1 MKPLNGTITPAPKLA
16 GVQSLQ
22 DVIVYTGAATYQGGA
37 TYTFTVDMVPDYVF
51 QGTQTGRFCI
61 YSRGVTNRA
70 VWDAPVPY
78 SISISD
84 TGTFASIP
92 SFFAQRTLYE
102 SFAAAGAF
110 DCGPAP
116 NVRF

>member
-1 MKPLNGTITPAPKLA
+1 MSLA

-22 DVIVYTGAATYQGGA
+22 DVIVYTGAATYQGGT
-37 TYTFTVDMVPDYVF
+37 TYTFTVDMVPDYVL

-61 YSRGVTNRA
+61 YSQGVTNRG
-70 VWDAPVPY
+70 VWDALMASQGAVPY

-84 TGTFASIP
+84 TGTFATIP

-102 SFAAAGAF
+102 SIAAAGAF
-110 DCGPAP
+110 DCGPTP